1 MSGTF
6 LVVEGPDGA
15 GKSTLVAALAAR
27 LREAGLDPVLVREP
41 GGTPAAEHIR
51 EAILEAGG
59 RFEPETELLF
69 IAAARAHV
77 VESVIQPALA
87 AGRVVLSDRYALS
100 TEAYQGAGR
109 GIPADVVHTVNTCA
123 TRGLRPELTIILDVP
138 PEVGKARQ
146 LAGGKA
152 LDRLD
157 GEDLS
162 FRTRVAQAYLAARG
176 EGVRHLDGTLPVDV
190 LVDLAWEA
198 IVGTGVTTPGRA
210 QG

>member
-15 GKSTLVAALAAR
+15 GKSTLVSALAAR
-27 LREAGLDPVLVREP
+27 LREAGIEPVLVREP
-41 GGTPAAEHIR
+41 GGTPAAERIR

-59 RFEPETELLF
+59 QFEAETELLF

-77 VESVIQPALA
+77 VESVIRPALA
-87 AGRVVLSDRYALS
+87 LDRVVLSDRYALS
-100 TEAYQGAGR
+100 TDAYQGAGR
-109 GIPADVVHTVNTCA
+109 GIPADVVHTVNACA
-123 TRGLRPELTIILDVP
+123 TRGLQPDLTIILDVSP
-138 PEVGKARQ
+138 DVGKARQ
-146 LAGGKA
+146 LAGGKS

-157 GEDLS
+157 QEDLS
-162 FRTRVAQAYLAARG
+162 FRRRVADAYLAARG

-198 IVGTGVTTPGRA
+198 IVGTGVTTPRTA